1 MKKLTS
7 NQIRKLFLEYF
18 EKQKHMIEPSA
29 NLVPINDPTLL
40 WINSGVAALKKYF
53 DGREKPRN
61 NRICNSQKC
70 IRTNDIENVGKT
82 ARHHTFFEMLGN
94 FSIGDYFREEA
105 LKFAWEFLTDENYIG
120 FEKERIY
127 VTVYEDDKESYDIW
141 VNKIGLDPKHILK
154 TKSNFW
160 QIGEGPC
167 GPDSEIFYD
176 RGKEYDP
183 LNLGEKLFFEEMEN
197 DRYIEVWNV
206 VFSQY
211 DAKDG
216 VDRKDFKELPQ
227 KNIDTGMGLERLV
240 ALVQNGETNFDTDLF
255 LPIINKI
262 SEKTKFPYKDQY
274 KMAYRVICDH
284 IRTVTFALSDGASFS
299 NEGRG
304 YVLRRVLRRAVRY
317 NIKLGI
323 NKPFMYELVD
333 VVANNMKEFYP
344 YLMEKIEFVKEQ
356 IKKEEESFYQTLKN
370 GEKLLSQALKDAK
383 KTNILDGEVIFKL
396 YDTYGYPKELTF
408 EVANDEGLDID
419 YEGFEKAMQR
429 QKENARSARN
439 EVESLHNQSIDLL
452 NYDGEFSFTGYENN
466 TDKAT
471 IKKLLKDGSF
481 VNEIIDE
488 GAIIL
493 DRTCFYSESGGQ
505 CSDIGYIKNDNLLLE
520 VKDVKKAPR
529 GQFIHYIK
537 VIKGKAIENE
547 EVFLEIDYQ
556 RRKKIMANHSS
567 LHLLHSAL
575 RKILGNHVAQAGSF
589 VCDEY
594 ARFDFFHHEK
604 ISFETL
610 NKIEMDVN
618 NNINKSIDVITK
630 ILPLE
635 EAKKEEGVIALFDE
649 KYEDIVRIVCMGD
662 VSKEFCGGT
671 HVLNTSELGSFKII
685 NEESVGSGIR
695 RIECQTKMFSYES
708 FKKYEYQLNEIKEIL
723 KLKSISS
730 INDKLES
737 IVTLNNDLTKQ
748 NEQLQDKIVDLEAN
762 KILSMAKEYD
772 NFKYLIIE
780 AKNIKD
786 LKNYANVLKE
796 KLGKSIVFVAMKN
809 DEKINFVCV
818 VDKELTNKY
827 NSKDIL
833 NIALSM
839 TEGRGGGKPEASMGA
854 GVLKKELKEIFEQIR
869 KNIEK

>member
-29 NLVPINDPTLL
+29 SLVPINDPTLL
-40 WINSGVAALKKYF
+40 WINAGVAALKKYF

-94 FSIGDYFREEA
+94 FSIGDYFREDA
-105 LKFAWEFLTDENYIG
+105 LKFAWDFLTNEDYIG
-120 FEKERIY
+120 FEKDRIY
-127 VTVYEDDKESYDIW
+127 VTVYEDDDESYDIW
-141 VNKIGLDPKHILK
+141 VNKIGLNPNHILK

-183 LNLGEKLFFEEMEN
+183 LNLGEKLFFEEIEN

-211 DAKDG
+211 DAKEG

-255 LPIINKI
+255 LPIIEEI
-262 SEKTKFPYKDQY
+262 SKKAKYPYQGQH
-274 KMAYRVICDH
+274 KMAYRVISDH
-284 IRTVTFALSDGASFS
+284 IRTVTFALSDGALFS

-304 YVLRRVLRRAVRY
+304 YVLRRVLRRAIRY

-333 VVANNMKEFYP
+333 VVARNMYDFYP
-344 YLMEKIEFVKEQ
+344 YLMEKINFVKEQ
-356 IKKEEESFYQTLKN
+356 IKKEEESFYKTLKN
-370 GEKLLSQALKDAK
+370 GEKLLSQALEHAK
-383 KTNILDGEVIFKL
+383 KTNVLNGEVIFKL

-408 EVANDEGLDID
+408 EVANDEGIKVD
-419 YEGFEKAMQR
+419 YEGFEKAMEK

-439 EVESLHNQSIDLL
+439 ETESLHNQSTDLL
-452 NYDGEFSFTGYENN
+452 NYDGEFLFTGYEKNKDN
-466 TDKAT
+466 AV

-481 VNEIIDE
+481 VSELSDE

-493 DRTCFYSESGGQ
+493 DRSCFYAESGGQ
-505 CSDIGYIKNDNLLLE
+505 CADVGYIKNDDLLLE
-520 VKDVKKAPR
+520 VVDVKKAPH
-529 GQFIHYIK
+529 GQFIHYVKIL
-537 VIKGKAIENE
+537 KGKVLGQENVE
-547 EVFLEIDYQ
+547 LEIDLE
-556 RRKKIMANHSS
+556 RRNKIRANHSS

-575 RKILGNHVAQAGSF
+575 RRILGNHVAQAGSY

-610 NKIEMDVN
+610 NKIEEDVN
-618 NNINKSIDVITK
+618 EKINESIDVETK
-630 ILPLE
+630 IMKLE
-635 EAKKEEGVIALFDE
+635 DAKKEKDVIALFDE
-649 KYEDIVRIVCMGD
+649 KYEDVVRIVCMSD

-671 HVLNTSELGSFKII
+671 HVSNTSQLGSFKII

-695 RIECQTKMFSYES
+695 RIECQTKMKSYDC
-708 FKKYEYQLNEIKEIL
+708 FKNFEYQLNDIKELL

-730 INDKLES
+730 IKEKLES
-737 IVTLNNDLTKQ
+737 MLALNEDLAKQ
-748 NEQLQDKIVDLEAN
+748 NAFLQQKILESEAN
-762 KILSMAKEYD
+762 KILAQSKKHND
-772 NFKYLIIE
+772 FNYLVSE
-780 AKNIKD
+780 VNNISD

-796 KLGKSIVFVAMKN
+796 KLGKSIVFIAMKN
-809 DEKINFVCV
+809 MDKINFVCV
-818 VDKELTNKY
+818 VDKSLIKDY

-833 NIALSM
+833 NIALSL
-839 TEGRGGGKPEASMGA
+839 TDGKGGGKPEVSMGA
-854 GVLKKELKEIFEQIR
+854 CSGSYDLNVIFNDII
-869 KNIEK
+869 KTIEK